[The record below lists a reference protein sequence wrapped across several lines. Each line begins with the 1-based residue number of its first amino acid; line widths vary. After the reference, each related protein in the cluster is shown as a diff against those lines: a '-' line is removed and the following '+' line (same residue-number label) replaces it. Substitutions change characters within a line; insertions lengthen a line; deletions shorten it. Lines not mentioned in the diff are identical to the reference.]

1 MAEVHLAR
9 QRGPRSFEKIVVVK
23 TVRPALASRPELAN
37 MLLDEARIAAL
48 VKHPNVVDIYDL
60 GEEAGTFFIAM
71 EYLEGES
78 LAQILKQAVRGQR
91 LDPFSTSRIIADCAA
106 GLHAAHELRSLA
118 GEPLELVHQDVTPGN
133 VIVLYT
139 GQTKLVDF
147 GVARVRTSADDGMIK
162 GKTGYLAPELLDG
175 APADRRS
182 DVWSLGVVLWEAL
195 TMRRL
200 FAAKTE
206 EEQIVKIRAAE
217 VPAPS
222 SLMSSVPRDLDDV
235 VAMALARDP
244 SKRYRSA
251 LAMQTE
257 LMQILR
263 HASWAGGY
271 DPIGRFM
278 KSAFA
283 DRITARRELLKELAT
298 TTGPR
303 QDTLER
309 LDAIRDEPSP
319 NVEDAVVV
327 GSHGT
332 GSRPR
337 RQSVLP
343 LPAPP
348 PGDETGRGWP
358 HAQVEVL
365 DVEDD
370 DSPTGVGSEPGERSE
385 EIAIEIDAG
394 DASAPVSAAPTVKTS
409 GLRRRGAMI
418 GAVLAAAL
426 LGLGIAAAVTGG
438 GEGRAAAIDAGTG
451 GVVAHAPV
459 EADAAVALVA
469 DAAPEP
475 EPAVVIE
482 TPDEGEVKPKARR
495 DKERDHERER
505 EKEREKERVPDR
517 PPVPTGGTA
526 KSLYKDGLQRYVSG
540 DTKAAIDLFEASIGK
555 SKGYAPAYRGLGLAY
570 EKRGEKRRALRAFET
585 YLRLAPDASDADTIR
600 KRMEKLR

>member
-91 LDPFSTSRIIADCAA
+91 LDPFSTARIIADCAA

-217 VPAPS
+217 VPPPS

-235 VAMALARDP
+235 VAMALSRDP

-298 TTGPR
+298 TKGPR
-303 QDTLER
+303 RDTLER
-309 LDAIRDEPSP
+309 LDAITEEPSP
-319 NVEDAVVV
+319 LEDGVVV

-365 DVEDD
+365 DVVDDD

-385 EIAIEIDAG
+385 EIAIEVEAG
-394 DASAPVSAAPTVKTS
+394 EAPAPVSAAPTVKTS
-409 GLRRRGAMI
+409 GLRRRGAMV

-426 LGLGIAAAVTGG
+426 VGLGIAAAVTGG
-438 GEGRAAAIDAGTG
+438 GGSRAAAIDAGTAG
-451 GVVAHAPV
+451 TVAQAPV
-459 EADAAVALVA
+459 EADAAVAVVV

-482 TPDEGEVKPKARR
+482 TPDPPGEIDVKPKARR
-495 DKERDHERER
+495 DKEREH

-517 PPVPTGGTA
+517 PPVLTGGTA
-526 KSLYKDGLQRYVSG
+526 KSLYKDGLQRFVSG

-555 SKGYAPAYRGLGLAY
+555 SKGYAPAYRGLGMAY